1 MGSIKRETEIRR
13 DPEPSPRHLRAS
25 APPWFQPM
33 ASPPPCHGSH
43 APTRLQRCGWTTCFA
58 TCPSHVELHPP
69 GDGESAND
77 GGTEPSPC
85 HLRASAPRWFL
96 TAVTDSI
103 DLEARRN
110 TGCTFVGLPASHHR
124 CDSVGLLGSLGVPH
138 ERLRSLKSATA
149 VSIARRPPL
158 QRNHTPTPFQCCS
171 WTTCRAI
178 RPLIPNRPV
187 GVARGGCQTD
197 GGASRSSGAE
207 RLSRGTRRRPCRG
220 GARPARRRPRRR
232 GGSRRGPRGRA
243 PRRHRGASR

>member
-85 HLRASAPRWFL
+85 HLRASAPRWF
-96 TAVTDSI
+96 
-103 DLEARRN
+103 
-110 TGCTFVGLPASHHR
+110 P
-124 CDSVGLLGSLGVPH
+124 
-138 ERLRSLKSATA
+138 
-149 VSIARRPPL
+149 SIARRPPL